1 MRKVVQVR
9 GTHGSGKTTMVRQ
22 FLQLEGAAGL
32 VTFPTSQGEAN
43 AIVTDTGFIVMGK
56 YPKGS
61 NFGGCDGYKNRTML
75 VEAIDAALGGNPAG
89 IVFEG
94 VFYGMTVKLAR
105 DVAAI
110 AERHGYAYRG
120 VYCHREF
127 EDTVRAVHERNGGRP
142 FNEEKQLVK
151 CQKVLSSY
159 TALKRLGYDM
169 VRVDV
174 ANVPKSEMGVLLS
187 GYAR

>member
-1 MRKVVQVR
+1 MRRVVQVR

-22 FLQLEGAAGL
+22 FLEIEGVDRL
-32 VTFPTSQGEAN
+32 IELPTSQGIAN
-43 AIVTDTGFIVMGK
+43 AILTNSGFVVLGK
-56 YPKGS
+56 YKDGS
-61 NFGGCDGYKNRTML
+61 NFGGCDGYKNRTMV
-75 VEAIDAALGGNPAG
+75 VEAIDAALDGNPAG
-89 IVFEG
+89 VVFEG

-105 DVAAI
+105 DVAEI

-159 TALKRLGYDM
+159 TALKRIGYDM
-169 VRVDV
+169 VKVDV
-174 ANVPKSEMGVLLS
+174 ASTPRAEMGRLLV